1 MARASRHGQN
11 WLHVVSHAESPAL
24 SFKGIGLGLCLAHIV
39 VGRAG
44 SFSSFYEKV
53 KIKRRVPHRPE
64 AKASTWQVRTKCG

>member
-1 MARASRHGQN
+1 MARASRHGQH
-11 WLHVVSHAESPAL
+11 WLYVVSHAESPAL

-44 SFSSFYEKV
+44 SFYEKV
-53 KIKRRVPHRPE
+53 KIKSRVPHRPE